1 MPPPSVPW
9 VYALFVTASDGMRL
23 AAELK
28 RRGTTCT
35 LCPTPRHLSRS
46 CGLALRFAPEDE
58 AAVRAAASS
67 VAVEA
72 RYVREA
78 PE

>member
-1 MPPPSVPW
+1 
-9 VYALFVTASDGMRL
+9 VYALFVTASDGKRL

-46 CGLALRFAPEDE
+46 CGLALRFSPEDE

-72 RYVREA
+72 RYVREK
-78 PE
+78 